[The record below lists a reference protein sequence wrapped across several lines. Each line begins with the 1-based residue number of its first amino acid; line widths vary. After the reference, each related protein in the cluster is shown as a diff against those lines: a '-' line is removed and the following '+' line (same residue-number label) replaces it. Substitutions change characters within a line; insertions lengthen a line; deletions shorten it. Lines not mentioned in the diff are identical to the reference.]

1 MRVFFALTITQA
13 CKFKLH
19 DACRKTIRAC
29 KSGKF
34 TTCDNLH
41 LTLAFIGD
49 VTDNEVERLS
59 VLLDEFEACKP
70 DLVAASFGQF
80 YKKNKKILWI
90 GVEENQTLLRLQGEL
105 SLKLKQAGF
114 RVEAMPYVPHIT
126 FARGVVLDEDVSM
139 SYFSPTE
146 VTISSVALMES
157 KRVDERLVYRVVKEK
172 GFTDK

>member
-13 CKFKLH
+13 CKYKLH
-19 DACRKTIRAC
+19 DACRKTTKDC
-29 KSGKF
+29 KRGKF
-34 TTCDNLH
+34 TSCDNLH

-49 VTDNEVERLS
+49 VTDDEVERLS
-59 VLLDEFEACKP
+59 VLLDEFDVCKP

-80 YKKNKKILWI
+80 HKKNKKILWI

-105 SLKLKQAGF
+105 NFRLKQAGF

-139 SYFSPTE
+139 RHFSPIE

-157 KRVDERLVYRVVKEK
+157 VRVDERLVYRVVKEK